1 MSYTVRHSIREEL
14 PLIGFKY
21 AVNTAHFIGK
31 GVLDDL
37 IPHNVR
43 GYETH
48 HLHATG
54 KILPDGMYWY
64 MPERIANYSSRIETN
79 VPWWDYLLHI

>member
-14 PLIGFKY
+14 SRIGFKY
-21 AVNTAHFIGK
+21 AINTAHFIGK

-54 KILPDGMYWY
+54 ERESDAMYRY
-64 MPERIANYSSRIETN
+64 MPEIIANYSSSIEAN
-79 VPWWDYLLHI
+79 VPWWDYSLHI

>member
-1 MSYTVRHSIREEL
+1 MSYTFCHSIREGL
-14 PLIGFKY
+14 SLISFKY

-54 KILPDGMYWY
+54 ERVSDAMYRYIL
-64 MPERIANYSSRIETN
+64 EIIASYSSRIATN
-79 VPWWDYLLHI
+79 VPWWDYSLHI